1 MSGVSIKQILCIFI
15 YGVFVVSSLAEIG
28 FSIWLHFSDSA
39 TLCQKVWQKP
49 LLILGLFMLV
59 VSGLI
64 LVDSFCRSGTFIS
77 RICSISLYLIILG
90 QFCLS
95 LFVVL
100 VTNRNVSR
108 ILFGRDGNYS
118 HYLLNKY
125 VLNTENWEPI
135 KRCLVDC
142 KFCEPPTETD
152 SYYKY
157 IFPVT
162 QSSCCQPPT
171 YCGLEFHNATYWT
184 MPKAG
189 PAVAG
194 NDCKIWSNVQS
205 ELCFNCQSCRTPFL
219 DELHFEWKL
228 CSIACF
234 VFSLVFYFVCSVQW
248 CIRRGKKS
256 KGCQKRKSS
265 CCKPPIYCGL
275 EFHNATYWTMPKT
288 GPAVADNDCKIWS
301 NVQRELC
308 FNCQSCTTAFVD
320 LIQEDWKMY
329 SLIYFVLLL
338 VFEFACCVN
347 RKNKS
352 NGYRRHK
359 VNPA

>member
-15 YGVFVVSSLAEIG
+15 YGVFVASSLAEIG

-49 LLILGLFMLV
+49 LLILGLFTLV
-59 VSGLI
+59 VSALI
-64 LVDSFCRSGTFIS
+64 LVDLFCRSGTFIS

-100 VTNRNVSR
+100 VTNRNASR

-162 QSSCCQPPT
+162 QSSCCKPPT
-171 YCGLEFHNATYWT
+171 
-184 MPKAG
+184 
-189 PAVAG
+189 
-194 NDCKIWSNVQS
+194 
-205 ELCFNCQSCRTPFL
+205 
-219 DELHFEWKL
+219 
-228 CSIACF
+228 
-234 VFSLVFYFVCSVQW
+234 
-248 CIRRGKKS
+248 
-256 KGCQKRKSS
+256 
-265 CCKPPIYCGL
+265 YCGL

-320 LIQEDWKMY
+320 HIQEDWKMY
-329 SLIYFVLLL
+329 SLIYFMHSVTLTGPVLKALIDGLESIHYISQYISSNLITRSFSVFGEFNDLVAFDISNNVPLL
-338 VFEFACCVN
+338 ASLRMKFAA
-347 RKNKS
+347 S
-352 NGYRRHK
+352 PTIHI
-359 VNPA
+359 